1 MNERD
6 ILTIMTNKPYR
17 KNVGMV
23 VFNSF
28 GKVIVGERIQFPG
41 SWQFPQGGI
50 DEDEDYLEAAKRE
63 LYEELG
69 IKKGIYVTEYPDWI
83 PYDFPS
89 NLGLNSHLQKFR
101 GQLQRWI
108 LFYWDG
114 GLEECDLVHHEQ
126 EFLTIRHMELEETVQ
141 AVVDFKRPVYE
152 KFVPLFKSAIQ
163 NYIAENV
170 KTK

>member
-23 VFNSF
+23 VFNSL
-28 GKVIVGERIQFPG
+28 GKVIVGERTQFPG

-50 DEDEDYLEAAKRE
+50 DEEEDYLEAAKRE

-69 IKKGIYVTEYPDWI
+69 IKKAIYVTEYPDWI

-114 GLEECDLVHHEQ
+114 GLDECDLVHHEQ

-152 KFVPLFKSAIQ
+152 KFVPLFKSEIQ